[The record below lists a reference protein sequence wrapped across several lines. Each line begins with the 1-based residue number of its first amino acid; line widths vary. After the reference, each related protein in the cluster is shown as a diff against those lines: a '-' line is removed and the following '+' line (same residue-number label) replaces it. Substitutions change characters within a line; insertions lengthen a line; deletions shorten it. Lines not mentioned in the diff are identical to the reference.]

1 MTVLEE
7 RSTEEAAGSTKA
19 PGKGSGWIHDLGL
32 GIRFAVGGGREGW
45 IRTLLTAVGVGLGV
59 TLLLVASSVPNL
71 LDNRSDRTA
80 GRAPNFTNHDAPLAP
95 GDDTLVYD
103 DASSEYRGDSVGG
116 FFLRPDGARPPIPP
130 GVDRIPGPGEMVV
143 SPALKDLLQSPE
155 GKLLKERLKF
165 RIVGTIADE
174 GLSDPHD
181 LYMYA
186 GSDTI
191 TQKGG
196 GRTAQFGGNQLPGE
210 PMNPVL
216 IILIIL
222 ICVVLLVPV
231 AIFIATAVRF
241 GGERRDRR
249 LAALRL
255 VGADIRMTR
264 RAAAGESL
272 FGTGV
277 GLLFGVLFFL
287 VGRQFIGMVQFW
299 RISAFPSDLAPMPGL
314 AVLIVLAVPVCA
326 VLVTLFALRSV
337 AIEPLGVVR
346 QGRSRKRRLRW
357 RLPMPVIG
365 VVLLLFSDIVGGD
378 STVLDLAAVAAG
390 IILILLGMVTLLP
403 WLVESVVARLR
414 GGPVPW
420 QLAVRRLQLNSTA
433 ATRAVSGITVAVA
446 GGIALQMYFVG
457 INDDF
462 NTTTGQDP
470 KRAQMGVA
478 TESANG
484 ALAERMIKE
493 FRATEGVK
501 RVIGTIDSYVLGAGA
516 LDEWGDPEGAPVTYG
531 TCATLRELA
540 HLPGCEDGDVF
551 ISHTEENKDAGWV
564 TKVARPGKQVDLNEW
579 YRDEGSEKLKPQLW
593 TIPKDARTVTPRKD
607 PAGEERHGIFVTP
620 GALDAAKLPS
630 ASTTAQ
636 IQTDEGVPD
645 AQEHV
650 RNTAYLMDPS
660 LRIWTYQMTQRDKQ
674 YDSIRTGLFVGAT
687 ATMILI
693 AASMLVSQIEQ
704 LRERRKLLSVLV
716 AFGTRRSTLAWSVL
730 WQTAIPVV
738 LGTALAVIGGV
749 GLGRVMLH
757 LIDKEITD
765 WLIFLPLVGVG
776 AAMIAVVTLLSL
788 PPLWR
793 LMRPDGL
800 RTE

>member
-1 MTVLEE
+1 MTLLED
-7 RSTEEAAGSTKA
+7 RSTKGAAGSAKA

-45 IRTLLTAVGVGLGV
+45 IRTLLTAVGVGLGIA
-59 TLLLVASSVPNL
+59 LLLVASSVPNL
-71 LDNRSDRTA
+71 LDNRSERTA

-95 GDDTLVYD
+95 GDNTLVYD
-103 DASSEYRGDSVGG
+103 DASSEYRGDTVGG
-116 FFLRPDGARPPIPP
+116 WLLRPDGAHPPIPP
-130 GVDRIPGPGEMVV
+130 GLDRIPAPGDMVV
-143 SPALKDLLQSPE
+143 SPALKDLLESPE
-155 GKLLKERLKF
+155 GRLLKERLTF
-165 RIVGTIADE
+165 RMAGTIADE

-191 TQKGG
+191 TQEGG
-196 GRTAQFGGNQLPGE
+196 GRTAQFGANRLPEE
-210 PMNPVL
+210 PMDPVL
-216 IILIIL
+216 VILVIL

-255 VGADIRMTR
+255 IGADIRMTR

-277 GLLFGVLFFL
+277 GLLFGAVFFL
-287 VGRQFIGMVQFW
+287 VGRQLVGVVQFW
-299 RISAFPSDLAPMPGL
+299 RVSAFPSDLVPMPGL
-314 AVLIVLAVPVCA
+314 AVLIVLSVPVCA

-346 QGRSRKRRLRW
+346 QGRFRKRRLMW

-365 VVLLLFSDIVGGD
+365 VALLLFSDIAGGEGMP
-378 STVLDLAAVAAG
+378 LDTAVVAAG
-390 IILILLGMVTLLP
+390 IILILLGMATLLP

-420 QLAVRRLQLNSTA
+420 QLAIRRLQLSSTA

-446 GGIALQMYFVG
+446 GAIALQMYFVG

-470 KRAQMGVA
+470 KRAQMGVT

-501 RVIGTIDSYVLGAGA
+501 GVIGTIDSYVLGPGV

-540 HLPGCEDGDVF
+540 HLGACKDGDVF
-551 ISHTEENKDAGWV
+551 ISHTEENKDTGWV
-564 TKVARPGKQVDLNEW
+564 KKVARPGKQVDLNEW
-579 YRDEGSEKLKPQLW
+579 YQDEGSEKPEPQLW

-607 PAGEERHGIFVTP
+607 PGGEERHGIFVTP

-630 ASTTAQ
+630 PSTTAQ
-636 IQTDEGVPD
+636 IQTDESVPD

-704 LRERRKLLSVLV
+704 LRERKKLLSVLV
-716 AFGTRRSTLAWSVL
+716 AFGTRRSTLAWSIL

-738 LGTALAVIGGV
+738 LGTALAVVGGL
-749 GLGRVMLH
+749 GLGRVMLR

-776 AAMIAVVTLLSL
+776 AVMIAAVTLLSL

-793 LMRPDGL
+793 MMRPDGL